1 MASFVDN
8 ILDMPTPAGPCED
21 YRRGYQDARR
31 AAAELALQ
39 IDSRLTAA
47 VRGVYPGAATADL
60 IHQVEMTIGLQTIV
74 NDILLDVISKVRDRF
89 DLPPDEVRAIH
100 VGEMSVM
107 LDAIRDRE
115 QQSGN
120 ET

>member
-1 MASFVDN
+1 MTSFVDN
-8 ILDMPTPAGPCED
+8 ILDMPTPSGLSDD
-21 YRRGYQDARR
+21 YRRGYQDAKR

-39 IDSRLTAA
+39 IDSRLAAA